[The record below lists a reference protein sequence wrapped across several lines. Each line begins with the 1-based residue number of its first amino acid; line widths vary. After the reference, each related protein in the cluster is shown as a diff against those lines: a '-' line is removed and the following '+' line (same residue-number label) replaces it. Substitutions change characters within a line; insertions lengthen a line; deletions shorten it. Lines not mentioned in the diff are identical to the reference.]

1 MLTFVTP
8 TIIDGDRS
16 LVSVIQH
23 EIAHSWTGNLVTN
36 ASWEHFW
43 LNEGFTRFVENKL
56 VGMSDKR
63 AGEQSRQFECIES
76 WRSLTECVH
85 HTFTPTSPLT
95 CLVTNLKE
103 TDPDDAFSS
112 IPYEKGHMLLYHL
125 EELLGGV
132 QVFNK
137 YLRAHIEHFKGKS
150 INTDEWKVY
159 LYEYF
164 HDKVISSYISKSIT

>member
-1 MLTFVTP
+1 MENPTLTFVTP
-8 TIIDGDRS
+8 TIIDGERS

-56 VGMSDKR
+56 MGRADR
-63 AGEQSRQFECIES
+63 AGEQCRQFECIES
-76 WRSLTECVH
+76 WRSLYETVH
-85 HTFTPTSPLT
+85 ETFAPTSPLT
-95 CLVTNLKE
+95 QLVTCLAE
-103 TDPDDAFSS
+103 IDPDDAFSS

-132 QVFNK
+132 DVFNK
-137 YLRAHIEHFKGKS
+137 YLRAHIEQFKGTS
-150 INTDEWKVY
+150 INSDEWKAY

-164 HDKVISSYISKSIT
+164 HDKVTRFDF